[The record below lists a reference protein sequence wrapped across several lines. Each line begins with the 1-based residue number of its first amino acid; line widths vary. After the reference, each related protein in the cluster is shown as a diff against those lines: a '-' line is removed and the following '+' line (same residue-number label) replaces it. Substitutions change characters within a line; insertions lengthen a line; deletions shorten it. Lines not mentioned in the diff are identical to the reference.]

1 MLKGGVVFFAWRIP
15 LRRATRDI
23 DLHGRGPDAIE
34 HVESVVRE
42 VCEQR
47 VESDG
52 ILFDSNSISGA
63 IIQDWAEYQGI
74 RVRFAGYLGTARV
87 PMQLDIG
94 FSDVLVPAAISV
106 EYPTILDMPAP
117 SLSAYSWET
126 LIAEKFQA
134 MVFLGSTNSR
144 MKDFYDVRLL
154 THEATIDGQVLQQ
167 AIRTTFKN
175 RSTQIPEG
183 FPIQFSRSFTAE
195 KQRQW
200 DAFLRRESLDSDET
214 DDFAQVVQRLNEFLL
229 PVLNAMQKNADFD
242 DVWNPAKGWEKV

>member
-1 MLKGGVVFFAWRIP
+1 M
-15 LRRATRDI
+15 
-23 DLHGRGPDAIE
+23 
-34 HVESVVRE
+34 
-42 VCEQR
+42 
-47 VESDG
+47 
-52 ILFDSNSISGA
+52 
-63 IIQDWAEYQGI
+63 
-74 RVRFAGYLGTARV
+74 RFAGYLGTARV

-183 FPIQFSRSFTAE
+183 FPIQFSRSFTEE

-229 PVLNAMQKNADFD
+229 PVLDAMQKNADFD